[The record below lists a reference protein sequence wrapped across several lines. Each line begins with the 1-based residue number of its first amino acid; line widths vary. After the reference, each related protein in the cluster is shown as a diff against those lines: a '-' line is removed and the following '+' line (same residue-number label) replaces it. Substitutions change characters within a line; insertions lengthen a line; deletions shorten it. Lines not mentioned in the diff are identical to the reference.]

1 MIKKIRLRAALL
13 SCWQGTI
20 FGGNPY
26 DLHPLANYVYFDSL
40 NAWLPIFKKQGLSIP
55 DMAMEL
61 TSNTVRGI
69 CPVKFSKAISS
80 GKGVTDKELID
91 PQIVNQVNILCGADD
106 DVKNMMV
113 GLALRL
119 KYGP

>member
-13 SCWQGTI
+13 SCWKGTI

-119 KYGP
+119 K